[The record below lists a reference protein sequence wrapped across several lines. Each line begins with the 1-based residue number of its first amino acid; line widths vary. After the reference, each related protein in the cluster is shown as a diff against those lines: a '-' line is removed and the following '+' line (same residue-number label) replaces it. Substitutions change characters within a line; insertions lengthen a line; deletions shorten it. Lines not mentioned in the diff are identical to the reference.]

1 MTASDPLDAP
11 TAMNVEIQLF
21 GAFRDFDPAARVAL
35 ELPPQATVADARA
48 ALHTHATAHWPAFR
62 PALLRSSAFA
72 SEQRV
77 LRDAEPIPDDGRL
90 AVLPPVSG
98 G

>member
-1 MTASDPLDAP
+1 MPI
-11 TAMNVEIQLF
+11 EIRLF
-21 GAFRDFDPAARVAL
+21 GAFRDFDPAASITL
-35 ELPPQATVADARA
+35 DIPEPATVADVRHAFDAYARDR
-48 ALHTHATAHWPAFR
+48 WPDWR
-62 PALLRSSAFA
+62 PALLRASVFA

-77 LRDAEPIPDDGRL
+77 LRDAEPVPDDGRL